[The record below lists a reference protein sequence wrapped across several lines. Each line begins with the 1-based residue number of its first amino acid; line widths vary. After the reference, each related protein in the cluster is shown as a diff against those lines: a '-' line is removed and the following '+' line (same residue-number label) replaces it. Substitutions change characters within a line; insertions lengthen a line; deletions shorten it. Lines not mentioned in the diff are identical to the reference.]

1 MRREAGTVQQL
12 EEVERRL
19 EEMEDNRR
27 NNLILYGLAN
37 DPHETHSS
45 LHQKVNVSIFIWP
58 SSNITYKSD
67 LGAGS
72 REKIDIL
79 NHSRYWKS
87 SRSNFSYPPTCS
99 LQK

>member
-1 MRREAGTVQQL
+1 MNKKCVQVSEFEATMRQEACTVQQL

-45 LHQKVNVSIFIWP
+45 LHQKVDISIFIWP
-58 SSNITYKSD
+58 SSNIT
-67 LGAGS
+67 
-72 REKIDIL
+72 
-79 NHSRYWKS
+79 
-87 SRSNFSYPPTCS
+87 
-99 LQK
+99 

>member
-1 MRREAGTVQQL
+1 MRQEACAVQQL

-45 LHQKVNVSIFIWP
+45 LHQKVDVSIFIWP
-58 SSNITYKSD
+58 SSNITYMTD
-67 LGAGS
+67 LGA
-72 REKIDIL
+72 
-79 NHSRYWKS
+79 
-87 SRSNFSYPPTCS
+87 
-99 LQK
+99 